1 MKNFR
6 TKVFK
11 QAHELM
17 RATGKAFAVCLPK
30 AWALYRLTKRM
41 RREIVTFAYEK
52 ADGSLR
58 KTFRTSSKAQVR
70 KITRPSV
77 TLTLRRTGSGHSR

>member
-1 MKNFR
+1 
-6 TKVFK
+6 
-11 QAHELM
+11 M
-17 RATGKAFAVCLPK
+17 RATGKAFAVCLSK

-58 KTFRTSSKAQVR
+58 KAKGTLKDTSNLIKGTGSEN
-70 KITRPSV
+70 TRPSV